1 MKEARFYHAEG
12 DTVVCGLCAH
22 RCRIKNKRRGI
33 CGVRENNDG
42 VLYALAY
49 GKVSA
54 EHVDPIEKKPLF
66 HFLPGSQTYSIA
78 TVG

>member
-12 DTVVCGLCAH
+12 DTVVCGLCTH

-54 EHVDPIEKKPLF
+54 EHVDPIEGK
-66 HFLPGSQTYSIA
+66 
-78 TVG
+78 